1 MLEKKFMKLN
11 LDLHLLCLEEVL
23 TQIKGAVNIGLV
35 INKSK
40 AKYMKTNRN
49 VRNLEQDLIINGHV
63 FEAVQNFRYLGA
75 SINEKNLTSYEIK
88 QWIATGNRCFCSLRQ
103 IFRSTAMSI
112 AATIKTRKMTVKPV
126 VVHGGWNIA
135 CDWNGYESLGTWE
148 KKSDT
153 WTSGRGRN
161 MEKNQSGNEVY
172 KDLDKVAD
180 IKNKRSEWIEHMVR
194 MDQRS

>member
-1 MLEKKFMKLN
+1 MAQEILDYQCGFWKGRSATYNLLMLRCMLEKKFMKLN

-126 VVHGGWNIA
+126 VVHGG
-135 CDWNGYESLGTWE
+135 
-148 KKSDT
+148 
-153 WTSGRGRN
+153 
-161 MEKNQSGNEVY
+161 
-172 KDLDKVAD
+172 
-180 IKNKRSEWIEHMVR
+180 
-194 MDQRS
+194 